1 LAANQKTK
9 VGRSVTLSKVNTID
23 TFTLQLVFL
32 LSTSIIF
39 GTPSVVPDS
48 WLVGII
54 AFFPACLLIVIY
66 SAMLS
71 SQEDRG
77 LYPMLEKAW
86 GKVIGKG
93 FVLIYSTYFL
103 YIAARNIRDMIELIM
118 STLLRMTPVPLLTT
132 MFVLLIAYTVLGGLH
147 AIARF
152 ASLILWLILFML
164 LTLAVLLMFSSSIIL
179 EQMLPFL
186 SKGMWPV
193 FKSAFSFSIWFPYG
207 EIIVFLVFQPQLG
220 GAKGFRKITLYA
232 FLSTCIILS
241 LTDLIQ
247 IWTLGLENKKYSVFA
262 LLDAARL
269 INIANIITRMDALI
283 ALIII
288 FGTLLKCTV
297 FLLAC
302 TEGVARVFNRKAKDF
317 AFPLAIL
324 AGAFSILV
332 TRNSA
337 EHVTEGLKYVIYTLH
352 IPLQL
357 LVPLLT
363 LLLIRIRYRKG
374 AIT

>member
-1 LAANQKTK
+1 MTP
-9 VGRSVTLSKVNTID
+9 SKVNIID
-23 TFTLQLVFL
+23 TFTIQLVFL

-39 GTPSVVPDS
+39 GTPSLVPDS

-66 SAMLS
+66 YSMLA
-71 SQEDRG
+71 SQEDKG
-77 LYPMLEKAW
+77 LYPILEKAW
-86 GKVIGKG
+86 GNVIGKG

-118 STLLRMTPVPLLTT
+118 STLLRITPVPLLIT
-132 MFVLLIAYTVLGGLH
+132 MFVLLIAYTVIGGIH
-147 AIARF
+147 AVARF
-152 ASLILWLILFML
+152 ASLILWLVLFML
-164 LTLAVLLMFSSSIIL
+164 FTLAVLLMFSSSIIL

-186 SKGMWPV
+186 SKGIWPV
-193 FKSAFSFSIWFPYG
+193 IHSAFNFSIWFPYG

-220 GAKGFRKITLYA
+220 GTKGYRKITLYA
-232 FLSTCIILS
+232 FLCTCVILS

-269 INIANIITRMDALI
+269 INIANIITRMDAII

-302 TEGVARVFNRKAKDF
+302 TEGVSRVFNRKSEDF

-357 LVPLLT
+357 VVPLLT

-374 AIT
+374 ATT

>member
-1 LAANQKTK
+1 MP
-9 VGRSVTLSKVNTID
+9 SKVNLID
-23 TFTLQLVFL
+23 TFTMQLVFL
-32 LSTSIIF
+32 LSTAIIF
-39 GTPSVVPDS
+39 GSPSLVPDS

-54 AFFPACLLIVIY
+54 AFFPACLLIVLY
-66 SAMLS
+66 CAMLS
-71 SQEDRG
+71 SKEDMG
-77 LYPMLEKAW
+77 LYPLLERAW
-86 GKVIGKG
+86 GKVIGKM
-93 FVLIYSTYFL
+93 FILVYSTYFL

-118 STLLRMTPVPLLTT
+118 SILLRITPVPMLTT
-132 MFVLLIAYTVLGGLH
+132 LFVFVIAYCALGGIH

-152 ASLILWLILFML
+152 ASLILWIILFML
-164 LTLAVLLMFSSSIIL
+164 ATLAVLLMFSSSIIL

-186 SKGMWPV
+186 SKGLWPV
-193 FKSAFSFSIWFPYG
+193 VQTAFKHSIWFPYG

-220 GAKGFRKITLYA
+220 GAKRMRKVTFYA
-232 FLSTCIILS
+232 FVTTCIILS
-241 LTDLIQ
+241 ATDLIQ
-247 IWTLGLENKKYSVFA
+247 VLTLGIENKKFSVFA

-283 ALIII
+283 ALIIM
-288 FGTLLKCTV
+288 FGTLLKCAI
-297 FLLAC
+297 FLYAAMVGVSRIFKKKPEDYAFSLAM
-302 TEGVARVFNRKAKDF
+302 
-317 AFPLAIL
+317 L

-363 LLLIRIRYRKG
+363 LILLRIRYRKG
-374 AIT
+374 ATT

>member
-1 LAANQKTK
+1 MTP
-9 VGRSVTLSKVNTID
+9 SKVNPVD

-48 WLVGII
+48 WLVGLV
-54 AFFPACLLIVIY
+54 AFFPACLFIVLY

-71 SQEDRG
+71 SQHDLG

-86 GKVIGKG
+86 GKIAGKM
-93 FVLIYSTYFL
+93 FVLLYAIYFL
-103 YIAARNIRDMIELIM
+103 YIAARNIRDMIELVM
-118 STLLRMTPVPLLTT
+118 SALLRITPVPILTSLFI
-132 MFVLLIAYTVLGGLH
+132 MLIAYTALGGIK

-152 ASLILWLILFML
+152 ASLILCIVLLML
-164 LTLAVLLMFSSSIIL
+164 VTLAVFLMFSSSIIL

-193 FKSAFSFSIWFPYG
+193 IQSAFTHSLWFPYG
-207 EIIVFLVFQPQLG
+207 EIIVFLVFQPELG

-232 FLSTCIILS
+232 FISACIILTIS
-241 LTDLIQ
+241 DLLQ
-247 IWTLGLENKKYSVFA
+247 IWSLGIESKKYSVFA

-269 INIANIITRMDALI
+269 INIANIITRMDAVV

-288 FGTLLKCTV
+288 FGTLLKCSV
-297 FLLAC
+297 FLFAC
-302 TEGVARVFNRKAKDF
+302 TEGIARIFKVKTGKLT
-317 AFPLAIL
+317 FPLAL
-324 AGAFSILV
+324 VAGAFSILV

-337 EHVTEGLKYVIYTLH
+337 EHVTEGLKYVIYTMH

-363 LLLIRIRYRKG
+363 LILLRIRYRKG
-374 AIT
+374 AAT